1 MLKYQELKVQ
11 MGEMGNETTFH
22 FRQITYNKMTSS
34 QKGSKLFEKRWYAFR
49 EKVVCFS
56 GKGSKLL

>member
-1 MLKYQELKVQ
+1 MKIENILLKYQELKVQ

-34 QKGSKLFEKRWYAFR
+34 KKGGMLFGKR
-49 EKVVCFS
+49 
-56 GKGSKLL
+56 